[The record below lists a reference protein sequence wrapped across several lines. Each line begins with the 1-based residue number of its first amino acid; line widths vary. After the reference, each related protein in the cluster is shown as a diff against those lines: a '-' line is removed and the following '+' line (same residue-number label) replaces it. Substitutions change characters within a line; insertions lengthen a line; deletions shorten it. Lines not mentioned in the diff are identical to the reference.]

1 MLTSCRNRRGLES
14 STYHHLSTV
23 SSPPNDNPAVQST
36 SLGDNS
42 FPAGSERFVGQE
54 NLSVRSGHSLSA
66 PLADETGDGTE
77 TPYHPLNEHFG
88 HYDEGDTGT
97 LQPDGDVANRCYS
110 PLYGKKWSF
119 SWNFVMFVP
128 VMAYD
133 DADSVI

>member
-1 MLTSCRNRRGLES
+1 
-14 STYHHLSTV
+14 
-23 SSPPNDNPAVQST
+23 
-36 SLGDNS
+36 
-42 FPAGSERFVGQE
+42 
-54 NLSVRSGHSLSA
+54 VRSGQSLSA
-66 PLADETGDGTE
+66 QLADETGDGTE
-77 TPYHPLNEHFG
+77 TPYHPFNEHFG
-88 HYDEGDTGT
+88 HYNEGDTGT